1 MDEIE
6 LTGYDPRWP
15 AEFQAEEARIRAVL
29 SPRLILEVEHFGS
42 TAIPGLAAKP
52 IIDILVA
59 VSSLAAA
66 RQQAIVPLEA
76 IGYAYWRDNPK
87 VDRLFLVKGLPP
99 KAESE
104 LPVEIDAAIGPRAVF
119 GEENGIIR
127 PQLVPRGRKSG
138 RGRTHH
144 IHMTEKTGELWERLL
159 FRDYLRLHPE
169 EAHAYERLKFILAAK
184 YRDDREA
191 YTEGKADYI
200 RGVMEK
206 AIAERIG

>member
-29 SPRLILEVEHFGS
+29 PLQLILGVEHFGS

-59 VSSLAAA
+59 VSSLAEA
-66 RQQAIVPLEA
+66 RQQAIGPLEA

-87 VDRLFLVKGLPP
+87 VDRLFLVKGLPS
-99 KAESE
+99 KAEPGFS
-104 LPVEIDAAIGPRAVF
+104 VEIDGAAGPHAAF
-119 GEENGIIR
+119 GEESR
-127 PQLVPRGRKSG
+127 TRKSG
-138 RGRTHH
+138 KGRTHH

-169 EAHAYERLKFILAAK
+169 EAQAYERLKLTLAANH
-184 YRDDREA
+184 RDDREA

-206 AIAERIG
+206 AIAKRIG

>member
-29 SPRLILEVEHFGS
+29 PLQLILGVEHFGS

-59 VSSLAAA
+59 VSSLAEA
-66 RQQAIVPLEA
+66 RQQAIGPLEA

-87 VDRLFLVKGLPP
+87 VDRLFLVKGLPSKVEP
-99 KAESE
+99 GF
-104 LPVEIDAAIGPRAVF
+104 PVEIDGVPELGAASP
-119 GEENGIIR
+119 EESGINW
-127 PQLVPRGRKSG
+127 PQLVSQGRKSG
-138 RGRTHH
+138 KGRTHH
-144 IHMTEKTGELWERLL
+144 IHITEKTGELWGRLL

-169 EAHAYERLKFILAAK
+169 EAQAYERLKLTLAANH
-184 YRDDREA
+184 RDDREA
-191 YTEGKADYI
+191 YTEGKTDYI

-206 AIAERIG
+206 AIAERY